1 MISKVSVLYKHQHFD
16 HFSLVELEARA
27 EDQEREFEKSQ
38 PRTYRLLVA
47 IAYMLI
53 SHSELLCYFLM
64 ILDQMVYGSLL
75 SLPLPFMVFLWGML
89 SVPRPSKTFWITV
102 ITYTEVPSSSPRLT
116 LLSLLQDTCS
126 WGGRI
131 CRN

>member
-1 MISKVSVLYKHQHFD
+1 MISSCIGRRCLNVSLFPV
-16 HFSLVELEARA
+16 SLVELEARA
-27 EDQEREFEKSQ
+27 QDQEREFEKSQ
-38 PRTYRLLVA
+38 PRTYRLVVA
-47 IAYMLI
+47 IIYMLI

-102 ITYTEVPSSSPRLT
+102 ITYTEVPSSFS
-116 LLSLLQDTCS
+116 LSLPCS
-126 WGGRI
+126 GVLLM
-131 CRN
+131 